1 MNYIDPLS
9 LKSNPVTGRKFS
21 DEYYNINNLLIN
33 DYKLPVLT
41 RTIYNEFKTK
51 LDNSDVLIIES
62 TTGSGKSIG
71 SAPII
76 QRIYNY
82 KVKILISQPR
92 TVNIES
98 TAEMI
103 AKQLDLKI
111 GEEIGYQYSDG
122 HMENPQKS
130 LVHVV
135 TDFFLIKLMST
146 TKKQIDVEGIRRSE
160 VDYDIFI
167 IDEVHERGINMD
179 IFMTAMKIY
188 YMDTPK
194 TEKRKKLI
202 LLSAT
207 LDVSK
212 FISYYEQY
220 ATVSHINITK
230 KAYPIYNM
238 YVKYDITDKDLAK
251 YEEVITE
258 TVKALLMNTFIRT
271 YERWKKTIC
280 KTCTKDCRDDKGR
293 FIPCEVNTSG
303 IKNSKI
309 GDILVFIPIT
319 PMVNRMKRTFEIWSK
334 GYEVIKWKKSG
345 DKEIPIKKK
354 DIKGKKYAGTVLFSS
369 LSRHTPTK
377 EREYITMKPEDT
389 YLKDGFTRRVIFST
403 PIAETGITLTGI
415 KFVVDT
421 GVENKIAFDP
431 KRRRRLQYIS
441 YVRKPSV
448 VQRCGRT
455 GRREPGVCIHL
466 YTLDTYLNRFKTKI
480 IPKIYADDI
489 HLVFLTILY
498 HTLDV
503 KKAID
508 YMNNL
513 PDPIDT
519 TLLSQTIYDLYSSGV
534 ILSNSLSL
542 MGIAMVNLGLDFK
555 LAMVL
560 VKAFQYTNRE
570 EEINVIARHIIPI
583 IAILKI
589 DPNLDKWIS
598 TDKKRF
604 RNKYGDIIAM
614 LKIYSYYYKY
624 FVIKNEK
631 VIWRS
636 LKSQKKGKLFE
647 KKLEVWSE
655 KHGFNFYNIRRLLP
669 EIFKLTKKIKRG
681 AKYFD
686 KFKALKSNVKKSI
699 SRDDIYTIITSIF
712 ANVYAENRAIYVPK
726 VNAYVL
732 DDNEPLGKLKSEFI
746 EFKHKPSMI
755 GFIDLIYL
763 ERSFPKKGMRPK
775 LIAPFVIVSKLMID

>member
-1 MNYIDPLS
+1 MNYIDPLT
-9 LKSNPVTGRKFS
+9 LKTNPVTNRKFS
-21 DEYYNINNLLIN
+21 DEYYDINNLLIN

-41 RTIYNEFKTK
+41 ETIYNEFKTK
-51 LDNSDVLIIES
+51 LSNSDVLIVES

-103 AKQLDLKI
+103 AKQLDLEI
-111 GEEIGYQYSDG
+111 GEEIGYQYSGG
-122 HMENPQKS
+122 HMENPKKS

-146 TKKQIDVEGIRRSE
+146 TQKQLDVEGIRRSE

-167 IDEVHERGINMD
+167 IDEVHERGVNMD
-179 IFMTAMKIY
+179 IFMTAMKMY
-188 YMDTPK
+188 YTETPK

-207 LDVSK
+207 LDVPK
-212 FISYYEQY
+212 FVTYYEQY
-220 ATVSHINITK
+220 AAVSHINITK

-238 YVKYDITDKDLAK
+238 YTEHDITDKDLNK
-251 YEEVITE
+251 YEEAIQE
-258 TVKALLMNTFIRT
+258 TVKALLMNTYIRT
-271 YERWKKTIC
+271 YERWKKLVC
-280 KTCTKDCRDDKGR
+280 KTCTNNCRDDEGR

-303 IKNSKI
+303 IKNSKT
-309 GDILVFIPIT
+309 GDILVFMPTI

-334 GYEVIKWKKSG
+334 GYEVIKWKKGVGS
-345 DKEIPIKKK
+345 EIPIKKK
-354 DIKGKKYAGTVLFSS
+354 DIKGKKYASGVLFSA
-369 LSRHTPTK
+369 LSRGTPMK

-389 YLKDGFTRRVIFST
+389 YLKDGYTRQVIFST

-431 KRRRRLQYIS
+431 KRRRQLQYIS

-448 VQRCGRT
+448 IQRCGRV

-480 IPKIYADDI
+480 IPKIYTDDI
-489 HLVFLTILY
+489 HSVFLTILY

-513 PDPIDT
+513 LDPIDT
-519 TLLSQTIYDLYSSGV
+519 TLLSQTIYDLYTMGI
-534 ILSNSLSL
+534 ILNNSLSL

-555 LAMVL
+555 LAMTL
-560 VKAFQYTNRE
+560 MKAFQYTDRE
-570 EEINVIARHIIPI
+570 DEINVIARHIIPI
-583 IAILKI
+583 IAILNI
-589 DPNLDKWIS
+589 DSNLDNWIS

-604 RNKYGDIIAM
+604 RNRYGDIIAM
-614 LKIYSYYYKY
+614 LMIYSYYYKH
-624 FVIKNEK
+624 FIIKNEK
-631 VIWRS
+631 IIWRS
-636 LKSQKKGKLFE
+636 LKSQEKGKLFE
-647 KKLEVWSE
+647 KKLEAWSE
-655 KHGFNFYNIRRLLP
+655 KHGFNFYNTKRLLP

-686 KFKALKSNVKKSI
+686 KFKALGAETRKDI
-699 SRDDIYTIITSIF
+699 SKDDIYKIIISIF
-712 ANVYAENRAIYVPK
+712 ASVYAENRAIYVPK

-732 DDNEPLGKLKSEFI
+732 DNNEPLGKLRSEFI

-755 GFIDLIYL
+755 GFTDLIYL
-763 ERSFPKKGMRPK
+763 ERPFPKKGMKPK
-775 LIAPFVIVSKLMID
+775 LIAPFVIVSKLMIE